1 MDAASG
7 IHKHM
12 FEERTDRGQVGIGT
26 LIVFIAMVLVAAI
39 AAGVLI
45 NTAGFLQTQSEQTG
59 QQSSAQV
66 TDRLEPVSKTGNVS
80 VYNSTYTNSSGVV
93 SPDAANATTVG
104 VESGDD
110 KNLSAANQSLV
121 VNEISMVVQK
131 SPGASDINM
140 SATTFELVGPDGT
153 DRFAFT
159 NGTVVNRT
167 DSTGPNDRTRALQDD
182 DDSLNE
188 SRGNGLILNSRTD
201 RLVISLNLNTTLN
214 NDAFVNGPLESGDT
228 VTIRINTES
237 GATSII
243 RIQVPQSLS
252 GEESVEL

>member
-1 MDAASG
+1 
-7 IHKHM
+7 M

-59 QQSSAQV
+59 QQSSSQV

-80 VYNSTYTNSSGVV
+80 VYNSTYTNNSGTIV
-93 SPDAANATTVG
+93 SADAPNATTVG
-104 VESGDD
+104 VESGSGE
-110 KNLSAANQSLV
+110 NLSATNQSLA

-140 SATTFELVGPDGT
+140 SATTFEFVGPDGT
-153 DRFAFT
+153 DRYAFT
-159 NGTVVNRT
+159 NETVVNKT
-167 DSTGPNDRTRALQDD
+167 DSTGPDDRTRTLQDD

-201 RLVISLNLNTTLN
+201 RLVVSLDLVKAVNSG
-214 NDAFVNGPLESGDT
+214 FVNGPLEPGDT
-228 VTIRINTES
+228 ATIRVNTES

>member
-1 MDAASG
+1 
-7 IHKHM
+7 M
-12 FEERTDRGQVGIGT
+12 FEEQTDRGQVGIGT

-80 VYNSTYTNSSGVV
+80 AYDSANKTIESSTTPYAEGNNTNV
-93 SPDAANATTVG
+93 S
-104 VESGDD
+104 
-110 KNLSAANQSLV
+110 LR
-121 VNEISMVVQK
+121 VNEVSLVVQK

-159 NGTVVNRT
+159 NESVVNRT
-167 DSTGPNDRTRALQDD
+167 DAAGPDDRTRALQDD
-182 DDSLNE
+182 DSSLDASE
-188 SRGNGLILNSRTD
+188 GNSGLILNSRTD
-201 RLVISLNLNTTLN
+201 RLVVTLN
-214 NDAFVNGPLESGDT
+214 MTELATNDAYVGEPLEPGET

-243 RIQVPQSLS
+243 RIRVPQSLS

>member
-1 MDAASG
+1 
-7 IHKHM
+7 M
-12 FEERTDRGQVGIGT
+12 FEERERGQVGIGT

-80 VYNSTYTNSSGVV
+80 VYN
-93 SPDAANATTVG
+93 
-104 VESGDD
+104 ESDD
-110 KNLSAANQSLV
+110 VIVNETQQNLSRSDTYLAVNEVSLV
-121 VNEISMVVQK
+121 VQK
-131 SPGASDINM
+131 APGASDINM
-140 SATTFELVGPDGT
+140 SATTFELVGPNGT

-159 NGTVVNRT
+159 NESVVNRT
-167 DSTGPNDRTRALQDD
+167 SATDSEDRTRALQDD

-188 SRGNGLILNSRTD
+188 SQGDGLILNSRTD
-201 RLVISLNLNTTLN
+201 RLVVSLNMTKLAQKDDFNG
-214 NDAFVNGPLESGDT
+214 GPLAAGESA
-228 VTIRINTES
+228 TIRVNTES

-252 GEESVEL
+252 GEESVAL

>member
-1 MDAASG
+1 
-7 IHKHM
+7 M
-12 FEERTDRGQVGIGT
+12 FEERERGQVGIGT

-80 VYNSTYTNSSGVV
+80 YYNTSDNVTLTESQ
-93 SPDAANATTVG
+93 ANMALNNT
-104 VESGDD
+104 
-110 KNLSAANQSLV
+110 SLA
-121 VNEISMVVQK
+121 VNEVSMVVQK
-131 SPGASDINM
+131 APGASDINM
-140 SATTFELVGPDGT
+140 SATTFEFVGPDGT

-159 NGTVVNRT
+159 NESVVNRSTAT
-167 DSTGPNDRTRALQDD
+167 DSEDRTRALQDD

-188 SRGNGLILNSRTD
+188 SRADGLILNSRTD
-201 RLVISLNLNTTLN
+201 RLVVTLDLNETANTN
-214 NDAFVNGPLESGDT
+214 PFVNSPLEAGET
-228 VTIRINTES
+228 ATIRINTES

-243 RIQVPQSLS
+243 RITVPQSLS

>member
-1 MDAASG
+1 
-7 IHKHM
+7 M

-80 VYNSTYTNSSGVV
+80 VYNSTNESVSGSDSRIVPESS
-93 SPDAANATTVG
+93 A
-104 VESGDD
+104 
-110 KNLSAANQSLV
+110 NLSKPNQSLA

-159 NGTVVNRT
+159 NETVVNR
-167 DSTGPNDRTRALQDD
+167 SGATGPDDRTRALQDD
-182 DDSLNE
+182 DSSLNE
-188 SRGNGLILNSRTD
+188 SQGTGLILNSRTD
-201 RLVISLNLNTTLN
+201 RLVVTLDLNASVNSG
-214 NDAFVNGPLESGDT
+214 FVNGPLEPGDT
-228 VTIRINTES
+228 ATIRINTES

-252 GEESVEL
+252 GEQSVEL

>member
-1 MDAASG
+1 
-7 IHKHM
+7 M

-66 TDRLEPVSKTGNVS
+66 TDRLEPVSKTGNIS
-80 VYNSTYTNSSGVV
+80 VYNST
-93 SPDAANATTVG
+93 NATDSSSNTTIVPDS
-104 VESGDD
+104 EA
-110 KNLSAANQSLV
+110 NLSSDNQSLV
-121 VNEISMVVQK
+121 INEVSLVVQK
-131 SPGASDINM
+131 APGASDINM
-140 SATTFELVGPDGT
+140 SATTFELVGPEGT

-159 NGTVVNRT
+159 NETAVNR
-167 DSTGPNDRTRALQDD
+167 SSAAGPQDRTRALQDD

-201 RLVISLNLNTTLN
+201 RLVVTLDLNATANTN
-214 NDAFVNGPLESGDT
+214 PFVNGPLSAGET
-228 VTIRINTES
+228 ATIRVNTES

-252 GEESVEL
+252 GEQSVAL

>member
-1 MDAASG
+1 
-7 IHKHM
+7 M

-80 VYNSTYTNSSGVV
+80 VYNSTNESVSGSDTTIVPESS
-93 SPDAANATTVG
+93 A
-104 VESGDD
+104 
-110 KNLSAANQSLV
+110 NLSKENQSLA

-140 SATTFELVGPDGT
+140 SATTFEFVGPDGT

-159 NGTVVNRT
+159 NETVVNKT
-167 DSTGPNDRTRALQDD
+167 DSTGPDDRTRTLQDN

-188 SRGNGLILNSRTD
+188 SQGNGLILNSRTD
-201 RLVISLNLNTTLN
+201 RLVVSLDLNATVN
-214 NDAFVNGPLESGDT
+214 NDAFVNGPLEPGDT
-228 VTIRINTES
+228 ATIRVNTES

>member
-1 MDAASG
+1 
-7 IHKHM
+7 M

-80 VYNSTYTNSSGVV
+80 YYNDSDNVLLTESAADPSSGNT
-93 SPDAANATTVG
+93 SRAI
-104 VESGDD
+104 
-110 KNLSAANQSLV
+110 
-121 VNEISMVVQK
+121 NEVSMVVQK

-140 SATTFELVGPDGT
+140 SATTFELVGPNGT

-159 NGTVVNRT
+159 NGTAINRT
-167 DSTGPNDRTRALQDD
+167 GATGPDDRTRALQDD

-188 SRGNGLILNSRTD
+188 SQGDGLVLNSRTD
-201 RLVISLNLNTTLN
+201 RLVVTINMTALDTNE
-214 NDAFVNGPLESGDT
+214 AFVNGPLAAGET
-228 VTIRINTES
+228 ATLRINTES

-243 RIQVPQSLS
+243 RVQVPQSLA

>member
-1 MDAASG
+1 
-7 IHKHM
+7 M

-80 VYNSTYTNSSGVV
+80 VYNSTYTNGSGTVV
-93 SPDAANATTVG
+93 GPNAVNATTVG
-104 VESGDD
+104 VESGSDE
-110 KNLSAANQSLV
+110 NLSASNQSLA

-140 SATTFELVGPDGT
+140 SATTFEFVGPDGT

-159 NGTVVNRT
+159 NESVVNKT
-167 DSTGPNDRTRALQDD
+167 DSTGPDDRTRALQDND
-182 DDSLNE
+182 NSLNE
-188 SRGNGLILNSRTD
+188 SQGTGLILNSRTD
-201 RLVISLNLNTTLN
+201 RLVISLDLSETLN
-214 NDAFVNGPLESGDT
+214 NDAFVNGPLEPGDT
-228 VTIRINTES
+228 ATIRVNTES

-252 GEESVEL
+252 GEQSVEL

>member
-1 MDAASG
+1 
-7 IHKHM
+7 M

-80 VYNSTYTNSSGVV
+80 YYNDSDNVLLT
-93 SPDAANATTVG
+93 
-104 VESGDD
+104 E
-110 KNLSAANQSLV
+110 SAADPSFGNTSRA
-121 VNEISMVVQK
+121 VNEVSLVVQK

-140 SATTFELVGPDGT
+140 SATTFELVGPNGT
-153 DRFAFT
+153 DRFPFT
-159 NGTVVNRT
+159 NETAINR
-167 DSTGPNDRTRALQDD
+167 SEATGPDDRTRALQDD

-188 SRGNGLILNSRTD
+188 SQAAGLVLNSRTD
-201 RLVISLNLNTTLN
+201 RLVVTINMTALDTNST
-214 NDAFVNGPLESGDT
+214 FVNGPLESGET
-228 VTIRINTES
+228 VTLRINTES

-243 RIQVPQSLS
+243 QIQVPQSLA
-252 GEESVEL
+252 GEKSVEL

>member
-1 MDAASG
+1 
-7 IHKHM
+7 M
-12 FEERTDRGQVGIGT
+12 FEERERGQVGIGT

-80 VYNSTYTNSSGVV
+80 VYNSTYASNSSKNTTIV
-93 SPDAANATTVG
+93 SDSAAN
-104 VESGDD
+104 
-110 KNLSAANQSLV
+110 LSKENQSLV
-121 VNEISMVVQK
+121 VNEVSLVVQK
-131 SPGASDINM
+131 APGASDINM
-140 SATTFELVGPDGT
+140 SATTFEFVGPEGT

-159 NGTVVNRT
+159 NETVVNRST
-167 DSTGPNDRTRALQDD
+167 ATGPDDRTRALQDD

-188 SRGNGLILNSRTD
+188 SRSAGLILNSRTD
-201 RLVISLNLNTTLN
+201 RLVVTLNLNATANT
-214 NDAFVNGPLESGDT
+214 DPFVNGPLEAGET
-228 VTIRINTES
+228 ATLRINTES

-243 RIQVPQSLS
+243 RVTVPQSLS

>member
-1 MDAASG
+1 
-7 IHKHM
+7 M

-80 VYNSTYTNSSGVV
+80 AYDSFNQTIVSSTTPYSDGNNTNV
-93 SPDAANATTVG
+93 SLRVNEV
-104 VESGDD
+104 
-110 KNLSAANQSLV
+110 SLV
-121 VNEISMVVQK
+121 VQK
-131 SPGASDINM
+131 APGASDINM
-140 SATTFELVGPDGT
+140 SATTFELVGPEGT

-159 NGTVVNRT
+159 NESVVNRT
-167 DSTGPNDRTRALQDD
+167 GAAGPNDRTRALQDD
-182 DDSLNE
+182 DTSLNA
-188 SRGNGLILNSRTD
+188 SDGNSGLILNSRTD
-201 RLVISLNLNTTLN
+201 RLVVTLN
-214 NDAFVNGPLESGDT
+214 MTEMATNGAFVNEPLEPGDT
-228 VTIRINTES
+228 VTLRVNTES

-243 RIQVPQSLS
+243 RIRVPQSLA
-252 GEESVEL
+252 GEESVAL

>member
-1 MDAASG
+1 
-7 IHKHM
+7 M

-80 VYNSTYTNSSGVV
+80 YYNTSDNVTLTESE
-93 SPDAANATTVG
+93 ANT
-104 VESGDD
+104 S
-110 KNLSAANQSLV
+110 LSNTSLA
-121 VNEISMVVQK
+121 VNEVSMVVQK
-131 SPGASDINM
+131 APGASDINM
-140 SATTFELVGPDGT
+140 SATTFELIAPNGT

-159 NGTVVNRT
+159 NETAINR
-167 DSTGPNDRTRALQDD
+167 SEATGPDDRTRALQDD
-182 DDSLNE
+182 DNSLNE
-188 SRGNGLILNSRTD
+188 SRGSGLILNSRTD
-201 RLVISLNLNTTLN
+201 RLVVTINMTALDY
-214 NDAFVNGPLESGDT
+214 NDAFSNGPLEPGET
-228 VTIRINTES
+228 ATLRINTES

>member
-1 MDAASG
+1 
-7 IHKHM
+7 M

-80 VYNSTYTNSSGVV
+80 VYDST
-93 SPDAANATTVG
+93 NATAPSNDTNVLS
-104 VESGDD
+104 ESTA
-110 KNLSAANQSLV
+110 NLSKENQSLV
-121 VNEISMVVQK
+121 VNEVSLVVQK
-131 SPGASDINM
+131 APGASDINM
-140 SATTFELVGPDGT
+140 SATTFELVGPEGT
-153 DRFAFT
+153 DRFAFE
-159 NGTVVNRT
+159 NESVVNRT
-167 DSTGPNDRTRALQDD
+167 GATGPDDRTRALQDD
-182 DDSLNE
+182 DTSLNASE
-188 SRGNGLILNSRTD
+188 GNSGLILNSRTD
-201 RLVISLNLNTTLN
+201 RLVVTLN
-214 NDAFVNGPLESGDT
+214 MTEMATNGAFVNEPLEPGDT
-228 VTIRINTES
+228 VTLRVNTES

>member
-1 MDAASG
+1 
-7 IHKHM
+7 M

-80 VYNSTYTNSSGVV
+80 VYNSTNESVSGSNTTIVAESS
-93 SPDAANATTVG
+93 A
-104 VESGDD
+104 
-110 KNLSAANQSLV
+110 NLSKENQSLT
-121 VNEISMVVQK
+121 VNEITMVVQK

-140 SATTFELVGPDGT
+140 SATTFEFVGPDGT
-153 DRFAFT
+153 DRYAFT
-159 NGTVVNRT
+159 NETVVNKT
-167 DSTGPNDRTRALQDD
+167 DSTGPNDRTTTLQDD

-201 RLVISLNLNTTLN
+201 RLVVSIDLNASVNSG
-214 NDAFVNGPLESGDT
+214 FFNGPLEPGDSA
-228 VTIRINTES
+228 TIRVNTES

>member
-1 MDAASG
+1 
-7 IHKHM
+7 M

-80 VYNSTYTNSSGVV
+80 VYNSTNESVSGSDTTIVPESS
-93 SPDAANATTVG
+93 A
-104 VESGDD
+104 
-110 KNLSAANQSLV
+110 NLSKENQSLA

-140 SATTFELVGPDGT
+140 SATTFEFVGPDGT

-159 NGTVVNRT
+159 NETVVNKT
-167 DSTGPNDRTRALQDD
+167 DSTGPDDRTRTLQDD

-188 SRGNGLILNSRTD
+188 SQGNGLILNSRTD
-201 RLVISLNLNTTLN
+201 RLVVSLDLNATVN
-214 NDAFVNGPLESGDT
+214 NDAFVNGPLEPGDT
-228 VTIRINTES
+228 ATIRVNTES

>member
-1 MDAASG
+1 
-7 IHKHM
+7 M

-80 VYNSTYTNSSGVV
+80 VYNSTNESVSGSNTTIVPESS
-93 SPDAANATTVG
+93 A
-104 VESGDD
+104 
-110 KNLSAANQSLV
+110 NLSKENQSLA

-140 SATTFELVGPDGT
+140 SATTFEFVGPDGT

-159 NGTVVNRT
+159 NETVVNKT
-167 DSTGPNDRTRALQDD
+167 DSTGPDDRTRTLQDD

-188 SRGNGLILNSRTD
+188 SQGSGLILNSRTD
-201 RLVISLNLNTTLN
+201 RLVVSLDLNATVN
-214 NDAFVNGPLESGDT
+214 NDAFVNGPLEPGDT
-228 VTIRINTES
+228 ATIRVNTES
-237 GATSII
+237 GATSVI

>member
-1 MDAASG
+1 
-7 IHKHM
+7 M

-80 VYNSTYTNSSGVV
+80 VYNSTNESVSGSNTTIVPESS
-93 SPDAANATTVG
+93 A
-104 VESGDD
+104 
-110 KNLSAANQSLV
+110 NLSKENQSLA

-140 SATTFELVGPDGT
+140 SATTFEFVGPDGT

-159 NGTVVNRT
+159 NESVVNKT
-167 DSTGPNDRTRALQDD
+167 DSTGPDDRTRTLQDD

-188 SRGNGLILNSRTD
+188 SQGSGLILNSRTD
-201 RLVISLNLNTTLN
+201 RLVVSLDLNATVN
-214 NDAFVNGPLESGDT
+214 NDAFVNGPLEPGDT
-228 VTIRINTES
+228 ATIRVNTES